1 LLLPRFALAE
11 EISNPPNNKP
21 GVSVSNEPSYSPTG
35 SDSSP
40 LVPSLEDKPNVLP
53 TSEKPNFEVS
63 APPGDQI
70 TPSDDFEL
78 EIEGSKPFFEID
90 NIPSYNP
97 TDSSTFP
104 TLPSFSDKPNVTPTE
119 AHPNTPQSPNYSD
132 PTTEESVNLPDPV
145 NTPTISPQGTPDYN
159 PGSIDAF
166 SPTIPDAGSK
176 PNLVPFQS
184 SPNVP
189 DLQIVPYGYP
199 GTVIYY
205 DSTSVDVGD
214 SLNTSKLDLLES
226 GSVVSA
232 EDILNLSSEEA
243 DALASLGPDNGDD
256 VSNAIELKKK
266 LVSSDGQNEDRGI
279 KVIKLI
285 SEKNLDS
292 NKLLTLDSSTLD
304 LIADFSDKTTTEAES
319 ALMVAEIG
327 GESGLRLATEKN
339 LDIQKLSQRNTAEIN
354 LISSIGSDAQ
364 KAESAL
370 KVAEIGGES
379 GLKLATEKN
388 LDIQKLSQR
397 NTAEINLISSI
408 GSDAQKAGSA
418 LKVAEIGGESGL
430 RLATEKNLDIQKL
443 SQRNT
448 AEINLIS
455 SIGSDAQK
463 AESALKVAELGGEG
477 GLKLATEK
485 NLDIQ
490 KLSQRNTAELN
501 LISTIGSDSSKA
513 LQALS
518 IAEKFDS
525 SNRQSSEVLLQ
536 GISKV
541 SQSDSSKVDLFLDA
555 VSDTDSAILVNK
567 AESFSKVSNNTQ
579 LVSSLNTVTTKT
591 GQVINPV
598 SRLIKMNKKL
608 LDEFGAT
615 ENLENENLKSVVN
628 IISDGFIPKGA
639 EKPSEIQL
647 SDIESLG
654 TDDGTNLGTQ
664 IAADLTNSE
673 SAEELAKEMQEM
685 IPPVLAVNG
694 NLYAAEIADK
704 LLLLSQ
710 IPKSQRRLVDPLDT
724 DDYKIAVRDVF
735 IDDYLELGTSKVNSL
750 GLKSLF
756 DLSNNSAKNL
766 YLSAMSG
773 SSLQDF
779 SNNVDSVIPDEL
791 DAVLHI
797 GKVASVPQRSNL
809 RRRQSTMRLAKM
821 GYPLGDNL
829 ISAFASKAVNQ
840 ALSEGKLLAEI
851 GNNNLRQSQLDD
863 SSKQDNRNG
872 VFTQFY
878 VSDTEDNYLGLN
890 GDGMGFM
897 VGVDQHISESL
908 TFGICGGVSKTTGD
922 DSSFSIESDSL
933 FAGVYLNYLKDNY
946 YADVTFDFG
955 YHSIDNERL
964 GLDDL
969 TYFSSA
975 GVNEKT
981 LNLTIGRVID
991 SNHFVLNPYLSFQYG
1006 VTNSGD
1012 FYETGGIGAHK
1023 IYAQEANSM
1032 IGEIGLEC
1040 AYFDYLPNGNLMVPE
1055 VRLSWKNEFIKD
1067 SNDLLVELIDSR
1079 ASYQITGRKVDSG
1092 YGNIGVGSTFVG
1104 TSNKTAYFHYD
1115 YLFANENLK
1124 SHLLKIGFRLEF

>member
-1 LLLPRFALAE
+1 MVLLLPRFALAE

-379 GLKLATEKN
+379 GLK
-388 LDIQKLSQR
+388 
-397 NTAEINLISSI
+397 
-408 GSDAQKAGSA
+408 
-418 LKVAEIGGESGL
+418 
-430 RLATEKNLDIQKL
+430 LATEKNLDIQKL

-1040 AYFDYLPNGNLMVPE
+1040 AYFDYLPNGNL
-1055 VRLSWKNEFIKD
+1055 
-1067 SNDLLVELIDSR
+1067 
-1079 ASYQITGRKVDSG
+1079 
-1092 YGNIGVGSTFVG
+1092 
-1104 TSNKTAYFHYD
+1104 
-1115 YLFANENLK
+1115 
-1124 SHLLKIGFRLEF
+1124 